1 MPRGRQLPPLV
12 LTSEQHEQLTALSQ
26 STSMPYGLV
35 QRARIVLACAQGL
48 TNSAVAERLDA
59 SPSAVGKWRRR
70 FLERGVQGLHDELRP
85 GRPRTYDDEKVAEL
99 ISRALQEK
107 PDNASAWSVR
117 LMAQAQG
124 VSKSTVQRWF
134 SLFGVKPHL
143 SDTFKLSSDP
153 FFIEKVRDVTGLYL
167 NPPDNAMVLCVDE
180 KSQIQALNRTQ
191 PTLPLGLG
199 YVEGY
204 THDYIRHGTTTL
216 FAALDVATGK
226 VIGKCSKRHR
236 HQEFL
241 AFLRLIDRETPPE
254 LDIHL
259 VLDNYATHKHP
270 RSKRGLQKDRA
281 TIFTSRPLRPLGSIR
296 WSAGSASSANAPS
309 SAARSTASPS
319 SSRRLS
325 ASSHNTM
332 PPLRPSSGSR
342 RPSRSSPSSN
352 VYLRVFVG
360 HNTSAKGG

>member
-1 MPRGRQLPPLV
+1 MQREALSMVRGRPLPPLV
-12 LTSEQHEQLTALSQ
+12 LTDEQREQLTAVSQ

-70 FLERGVQGLHDELRP
+70 FIERGIQGLHDELRP

-99 ISRALQEK
+99 INRALQEK

-143 SDTFKLSSDP
+143 SDSFKLSGDP

-191 PTLPLGLG
+191 PTLPMGLG

-204 THDYIRHGTTTL
+204 THDYIRHRFASRALALGESLSMIGRLLGHTDVESTARYAHLARDTEKSSSAKVRERAGLEDVRIHDLRHSFASRALALGESLPLIARLLGHTKIETT
-216 FAALDVATGK
+216 ARYA
-226 VIGKCSKRHR
+226 H
-236 HQEFL
+236 L
-241 AFLRLIDRETPPE
+241 ARD
-254 LDIHL
+254 
-259 VLDNYATHKHP
+259 
-270 RSKRGLQKDRA
+270 
-281 TIFTSRPLRPLGSIR
+281 SIR
-296 WSAGSASSANAPS
+296 V
-309 SAARSTASPS
+309 SAARVAASIGKDILPRAQG
-319 SSRRLS
+319 RRS
-325 ASSHNTM
+325 V
-332 PPLRPSSGSR
+332 R
-342 RPSRSSPSSN
+342 RPSLALGAR
-352 VYLRVFVG
+352 
-360 HNTSAKGG
+360 

>member
-48 TNSAVAERLDA
+48 TNSAVAEHLDA
-59 SPSAVGKWRRR
+59 SPSAVDKWRRR

-85 GRPRTYDDEKVAEL
+85 GRPRTYDDDKVAEL
-99 ISRALQEK
+99 INRALQKK
-107 PDNASAWSVR
+107 PDNAGAWSVR

-143 SDTFKLSSDP
+143 SNTFKLSSDP

-191 PTLPLGLG
+191 PTLPLGL
-199 YVEGY
+199 
-204 THDYIRHGTTTL
+204 
-216 FAALDVATGK
+216 AM
-226 VIGKCSKRHR
+226 SK
-236 HQEFL
+236 
-241 AFLRLIDRETPPE
+241 AIPM
-254 LDIHL
+254 
-259 VLDNYATHKHP
+259 
-270 RSKRGLQKDRA
+270 
-281 TIFTSRPLRPLGSIR
+281 TIFDTEPRRCST
-296 WSAGSASSANAPS
+296 PS
-309 SAARSTASPS
+309 MWLPAR
-319 SSRRLS
+319 
-325 ASSHNTM
+325 
-332 PPLRPSSGSR
+332 
-342 RPSRSSPSSN
+342 
-352 VYLRVFVG
+352 
-360 HNTSAKGG
+360 